1 MTTAEVEALILPA
14 IVALVAGSFP
24 IERRPAA
31 YGLVAAAG
39 AIALAVGS
47 LIGGFFT
54 TYLSWRFVL

>member
-14 IVALVAGSFP
+14 IVALVAGNFP

-31 YGLVAAAG
+31 YGLVAATG
-39 AIALAVGS
+39 AIALAVGT

-54 TYLSWRFVL
+54 TYLSRRFVL